1 MLALLLAGC
10 TSGDPGGP
18 SVEHPPRADL
28 PSAVAQPP
36 FVEEVPRAD
45 AYLFGDT
52 TLDIALT
59 LDEDAIEALAD
70 SRQEAKNA
78 PFVPATFTLG
88 ADTYTV
94 TLRLKGGMGSFRPY
108 WDKPSFRIDFS
119 GVDPDGDLHGLRWLI
134 LNNLIQDKSMLG
146 EHLAYETY
154 RILGLPAGRHGF
166 ARVSINGEL
175 FGLYG
180 VVEAVE
186 HDLLERYWPTD
197 ADGLLIEGGVDFV
210 PGDEEG
216 FKTPQDGDQTPLY
229 DAVAALDAAPPDRY
243 FATLGE
249 WFEADQLLD
258 VWAIE
263 LATGNPD
270 AYVTRHN
277 NYYVYWR
284 PDAARWVMLPW
295 GTDTAFLDPLEWSE
309 DWYEGELYLKCLAA
323 PACEEALRGRL
334 AKVAA
339 WWDTGEIH
347 ALVETVAARTE
358 ADCMADP
365 RSDGGADGCA
375 SARHRLRGFV
385 EDRGAEL
392 EAILGE

>member
-1 MLALLLAGC
+1 MWAVLLAGC
-10 TSGDPGGP
+10 TSVEWLGP
-18 SVEHPPRADL
+18 SVEHPRGDDL
-28 PSAVAQPP
+28 PSAVAPPP
-36 FVEEVPRAD
+36 FAEEAPRAD

-59 LDEDAIEALAD
+59 IDASAIDAFAD
-70 SRQEAKNA
+70 TRHEAKDA
-78 PFVPATFTLG
+78 PYVPATFTLG
-88 ADTYTV
+88 ADTYAV

-108 WDKPSFRIDFS
+108 WDKPSFRVDFA
-119 GVDPDGDLHGLRWLI
+119 GVDPNASLHGNRWLL
-134 LNNLIQDKSMLG
+134 LNNLIQDDGMLG

-154 RILGLPAGRHGF
+154 RILGLPAGRHGY
-166 ARVSINGEL
+166 ARVSINGEH

-180 VVEAVE
+180 VVEPPE
-186 HDLLERYWPTD
+186 RDLLERYWPTD

-229 DAVAALDAAPPDRY
+229 EAVAALDAAPPDQY
-243 FATLGE
+243 LATLDQ

-258 VWAIE
+258 LWAIE

-277 NYYVYWR
+277 NYFVYWR
-284 PDAARWVMLPW
+284 PAAARWVMLPY

-309 DWYEGELYLKCLAA
+309 GWYEGELYLKCLEA

-334 AKVAA
+334 ARVAA
-339 WWDTGEIH
+339 WWETGEV
-347 ALVETVAARTE
+347 LTLMETVAARTE

-375 SARHRLRGFV
+375 SARARVRGFI